1 MSPLT
6 DGTRRDSTKSS
17 SRHCRYLYHLH
28 VAPGMVRCGLSGK
41 EGCSRLRKQLG
52 GPGARYW
59 SAAMAIPAL
68 GHLVHINERNT
79 RSYEQSAG

>member
-28 VAPGMVRCGLSGK
+28 LAPGMVRCGLSGK

-52 GPGARYW
+52 GPGHDIGLLPW
-59 SAAMAIPAL
+59 
-68 GHLVHINERNT
+68 
-79 RSYEQSAG
+79 QSPHWVI